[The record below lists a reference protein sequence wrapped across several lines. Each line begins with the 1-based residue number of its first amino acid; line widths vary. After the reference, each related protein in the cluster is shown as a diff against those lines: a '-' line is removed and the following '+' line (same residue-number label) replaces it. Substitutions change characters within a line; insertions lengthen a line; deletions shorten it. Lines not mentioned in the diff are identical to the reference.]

1 MLNGK
6 VALVTGSTSGI
17 GLGIAWAL
25 ARQGAS
31 LMLNGFGDK
40 TAIDRLR
47 QELSEACKVRVG
59 YSPADMSQPA
69 EIAAMVE
76 QATKELGQV
85 DILVNNAGIQHTAPI
100 ESFPAE
106 KWDSIIAINLSA
118 TFHAIR
124 AALPQMKARNWGRV
138 INIASAHGL
147 VASANKVAYVAA
159 KHGVIGMTK
168 VVALETAATG
178 VTCNAICPGW
188 VLTPLVQKQVDDWA
202 ARENISNDQA
212 KLALLSEKQPS
223 KDFVTPEQLG
233 GVAAFL
239 CSDAAAQIRGASFS
253 VDGGWT
259 AQ

>member
-31 LMLNGFGDK
+31 VMLNGFGDK
-40 TAIDRLR
+40 AAIDRLR
-47 QELSEACKVRVG
+47 QELAETCKVKVG
-59 YSPADMSQPA
+59 YSAADMSKPA
-69 EIAAMVE
+69 EIAGMVD
-76 QATKELGQV
+76 QATKELGRV
-85 DILVNNAGIQHTAPI
+85 DILVNNAGIQHTALIEDFPI
-100 ESFPAE
+100 E
-106 KWDSIIAINLSA
+106 KWDAIIAINLSA

-124 AALPQMKARNWGRV
+124 AALPQMKARNWGRI

-147 VASANKVAYVAA
+147 VASATKVAYVAA
-159 KHGVIGMTK
+159 KHGVIGLTK
-168 VVALETAATG
+168 VVALETAPTG

-202 ARENISNDQA
+202 KRDNISNEQA